1 MMLFSYFIQRTNKQ
15 QQKKKDS
22 ENDYFKPKAKPR
34 EIKK

>member
-15 QQKKKDS
+15 QQQKDS
-22 ENDYFKPKAKPR
+22 ENDYFKPKVKPR